1 MPTRPDALH
10 RAGGG
15 DAHREALGVRM
26 IPHVLRE
33 ELSPAEA
40 KRMMR
45 VAMGARFA
53 GVGTAGAEEV
63 SGEEER
69 ERGEAAHRLSQSV
82 ISHPASQSCVCL
94 YESTQVVC

>member
-1 MPTRPDALH
+1 
-10 RAGGG
+10 
-15 DAHREALGVRM
+15 M

-45 VAMGARFA
+45 VAMGPRFA

-69 ERGEAAHRLSQSV
+69 EGKQL
-82 ISHPASQSCVCL
+82 ID
-94 YESTQVVC
+94 